1 MNQSAGF
8 YRLPDNSHSDGKNT
22 RMVGSTNHRNWSP
35 KNATNTNQTF
45 HYQLPTIQPGK
56 QRRQAEDHYQL
67 PTIQPGQQR
76 PQATTRSRPNS
87 PFTTTF
93 GRE

>member
-1 MNQSAGF
+1 MNQSAVFTVYLTIRIG
-8 YRLPDNSHSDGKNT
+8 DGKKT

-67 PTIQPGQQR
+67 PTIQPGKQR

>member
-1 MNQSAGF
+1 MKGAAWPGQIEDTFRFLQSAGF
-8 YRLPDNSHSDGKNT
+8 YRLPDNSHGDGKKT

-56 QRRQAEDHYQL
+56 QR
-67 PTIQPGQQR
+67 